1 MSHLGN
7 SAQPVYQGP
16 SGTSRQEYSTVQ
28 KACKHSFSSWVSNT
42 SDTFS
47 PRTSDVGVA
56 NVLFGFVPGSLFTSS
71 AAGGGLV
78 WTLPT
83 GVIMNEAYP
92 NMQINDSFLFEVI
105 NLNAAQTITI
115 TAAASGHT
123 VTGSG
128 VCAAMSRT
136 VFECNRTGGAT
147 FATFRLYSH
156 VIVA

>member
-1 MSHLGN
+1 MMK
-7 SAQPVYQGP
+7 Y
-16 SGTSRQEYSTVQ
+16 
-28 KACKHSFSSWVSNT
+28 CKHSFSSWA
-42 SDTFS
+42 SDLSVTLL
-47 PRTSDVGVA
+47 PIVVDGAAPAGTMT
-56 NVLFGFVPGSLFTSS
+56 GFVPGSLFTSS
-71 AAGGGLV
+71 AAGGPLV
-78 WTLPT
+78 FTLPLGT
-83 GVIMNEAYP
+83 VMNNAYP
-92 NMQINDSFLFEVI
+92 NMRVNDSFLFEVI

-115 TAAASGHT
+115 TASAGHT